1 MQDMGQLF
9 GLSAHAIG
17 KRLKQLG
24 WREPD
29 GTPSQAAEDAGLV
42 GQARTVI
49 SLGRHRKLERT
60 VTVWHRQRLYD
71 ALIASGLVAV
81 GDPHDELF
89 VLAAQTNA
97 LLMRAQKRQREGNE
111 TRARWAHQAAE
122 RHLGAWMKPLAS
134 TSQAEQASR
143 VVHFLVHAFGWSR
156 LVAEDV
162 INASVS
168 RERVRRQ
175 ALLEQC
181 VHPNNGTE
189 PNRVRAAIRRM

>member
-42 GQARTVI
+42 GQARTMV
-49 SLGRHRKLERT
+49 SLGRHRTLERT

-71 ALIASGLVAV
+71 ALIAAGLVAV
-81 GDPHDELF
+81 GDPNDELF
-89 VLAAQTNA
+89 VLAAQANA
-97 LLMRAQKRQREGNE
+97 LLTRAQKRQKEGNE

-122 RHLGAWMKPLAS
+122 RHIGAWMKPLAPA
-134 TSQAEQASR
+134 SQAEQASR

-156 LVAEDV
+156 QVAEDV

-175 ALLEQC
+175 ALLEQSGRPLTLAEGRC
-181 VHPNNGTE
+181 RHG
-189 PNRVRAAIRRM
+189 AGRRM